1 MSNKPV
7 SNKMRVWHRYLGF
20 FLAGIMALYSL
31 SGIVLIFRNTSFLK
45 QEKLVVKQIDA
56 NIPIDSLGKKL
67 GMKQPSAVEIKDGK
81 MLFKDGF
88 YDIAT
93 GHAEYKTKTLPYFI
107 GKMTKLHKANT
118 NDPLFFLNIIFAVGL
133 LFFVISSFFMFTIKS
148 APFKRGI
155 YFAIAGFILA
165 MILLFI

>member
-1 MSNKPV
+1 MSNK
-7 SNKMRVWHRYLGF
+7 STTNKMRVWHRYLGF
-20 FLAGIMALYSL
+20 FLAGIMGIYAL

-45 QEKLVVKQIDA
+45 QEKLVVKQIA
-56 NIPIDSLGKKL
+56 PNTPIDSLGKKL
-67 GMKQPSAVEIKDGK
+67 EMKQPNPIEVKDGK
-81 MLFKDGF
+81 MIFKDGF

-107 GKMTKLHKANT
+107 GKMTKLHKANS
-118 NDPLFFLNIIFAVGL
+118 NDPLFFLNVFFAVSL

-148 APFKRGI
+148 APFKRGV

-165 MILLFI
+165 LVLLFI